1 MALSTCL
8 LEVCISLDCYHLFGW
23 HHSLKVGL
31 DVLLEPSRI
40 LEPLVLLSL
49 DLSNISLYYFGAIR
63 SKRKETK
70 LFPCLLLLNKVIEE
84 FSGVGPQQAESSM
97 KTWWREEPP
106 VKALLFP
113 YMHTTLI
120 IINRDGERE
129 TCFKAYPL
137 LWYCHGYLCTDFHPM
152 SSFRISTWLHQEQS
166 YEKIYH
172 HIWFLLTAGIMD
184 HYAFI
189 QYLK

>member
-8 LEVCISLDCYHLFGW
+8 LEVCISLDSYHLFGW

-31 DVLLEPSRI
+31 DVLV
-40 LEPLVLLSL
+40 EPLVLLGL
-49 DLSNISLYYFGAIR
+49 DLSNISLYYFGAIH